1 LVLPFFPGVSYCAL
15 ITFMSQSAQVYPHP
29 CNIPYSLSKK
39 REEKEERGEE
49 RGGGRGGG
57 REGGGKGAGG

>member
-1 LVLPFFPGVSYCAL
+1 MAKIKFWCIMAMLSIMVIDLTGHC
-15 ITFMSQSAQVYPHP
+15 ITVRRDLLH
-29 CNIPYSLSKK
+29 K